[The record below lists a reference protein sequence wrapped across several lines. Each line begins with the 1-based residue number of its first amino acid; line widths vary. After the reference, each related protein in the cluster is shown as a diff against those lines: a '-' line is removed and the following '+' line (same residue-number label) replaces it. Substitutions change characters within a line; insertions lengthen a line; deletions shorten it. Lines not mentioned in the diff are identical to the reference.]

1 MGDLLGIEEDEN
13 VERQVLILAALD
25 DYETKPVSGDA
36 LVRQIL
42 TQMEEKRTFNIKEI
56 NNLEK
61 SNKST
66 NDFNVSVVSNKR
78 SSCSDEGLET
88 EACSLPLLEIE
99 EICGDDPK
107 PNVSS
112 TICHAGWQW
121 PRVNVQ
127 MEQNATAQNADGGLR
142 KTTNSMLKAMPNSPI
157 VRATDKIASKK
168 MQGTENHDDLNVVYS
183 ALLLPKPIAA
193 DTKCSGKDLMIDSAR
208 EILQQIS
215 NRNDILAFGCRFSD
229 LDAIFGMCGYE
240 FTDEELKAE
249 ILDALIRQQKE
260 ASQMCYVTG
269 DDKAKEPQTFVDQ
282 GRLEEP
288 QIIEWQCM
296 ANTEE
301 LRAFCQKLQDFNV
314 VLQERV
320 DSWAQ
325 VAKEQQK
332 ELEES
337 VRQKAKFLNIIR
349 DFEAT
354 NKSLVDV
361 RETSQ
366 RARAVLEGVMT
377 EASTKDQEECI
388 YV

>member
-1 MGDLLGIEEDEN
+1 MMLHWVQLCALWLLPLSTLGTLTVHIVPHTHDDVGWLKTVDEYFSGSN
-13 VERQVLILAALD
+13 DTIQHAGVRNIL
-25 DYETKPVSGDA
+25 
-36 LVRQIL
+36 
-42 TQMEEKRTFNIKEI
+42 N
-56 NNLEK
+56 
-61 SNKST
+61 
-66 NDFNVSVVSNKR
+66 SVVTSLQKNSKR
-78 SSCSDEGLET
+78 KFTYVEQAFFQRWWRELNENTRNVTKTLVKNRQLNFANGGWCMHDEAATHYVDMVDQTTLGHRLLK
-88 EACSLPLLEIE
+88 EAF
-99 EICGDDPK
+99 GDDGI
-107 PNVSS
+107 V
-112 TICHAGWQW
+112 TIGWQLD
-121 PRVNVQ
+121 PF
-127 MEQNATAQNADGGLR
+127 GH
-142 KTTNSMLKAMPNSPI
+142 S
-157 VRATDKIASKK
+157 AS
-168 MQGTENHDDLNVVYS
+168 
-183 ALLLPKPIAA
+183 
-193 DTKCSGKDLMIDSAR
+193 
-208 EILQQIS
+208 
-215 NRNDILAFGCRFSD
+215 
-229 LDAIFGMCGYE
+229 IFGMCGYE

>member
-1 MGDLLGIEEDEN
+1 
-13 VERQVLILAALD
+13 
-25 DYETKPVSGDA
+25 
-36 LVRQIL
+36 
-42 TQMEEKRTFNIKEI
+42 
-56 NNLEK
+56 
-61 SNKST
+61 
-66 NDFNVSVVSNKR
+66 
-78 SSCSDEGLET
+78 
-88 EACSLPLLEIE
+88 
-99 EICGDDPK
+99 
-107 PNVSS
+107 
-112 TICHAGWQW
+112 
-121 PRVNVQ
+121 
-127 MEQNATAQNADGGLR
+127 
-142 KTTNSMLKAMPNSPI
+142 
-157 VRATDKIASKK
+157 
-168 MQGTENHDDLNVVYS
+168 
-183 ALLLPKPIAA
+183 
-193 DTKCSGKDLMIDSAR
+193 
-208 EILQQIS
+208 
-215 NRNDILAFGCRFSD
+215 
-229 LDAIFGMCGYE
+229 MCGYE

-377 EASTKDQEECI
+377 EASTKDQE
-388 YV
+388 